1 MEPHELSP
9 LVEALLF
16 AAAEPMTV
24 NAVVKAVDD
33 EGTGVPEVRAVLD
46 ALTDHY
52 EVQPRGFKL
61 VKLGTGYQIVTRERY
76 APWVEAMVAGKR
88 KTRLSR
94 PALETAAVIAYKQ
107 PITRL
112 DVERIR
118 GVDAGAVLN
127 TLLERSLIMIKGRD
141 PGPGRPLLYG
151 TTQQFLDYFGLAKL
165 SDLPRLDEIA
175 ALARTEAPGIWDDSE
190 RARFEK
196 HGVEP
201 DSVPLPGGEEG
212 PDPEAP
218 EAEFAEGAGG
228 AGNEGAGA
236 STVPI
241 PEEDR
246 EGDRAEFLEVVS
258 ELAGEADDDPDRGDP
273 PSGLDD
279 EDAPDLGSA
288 PPDLDSD
295 DGDARS
301 EESVRPPS

>member
-16 AAAEPMTV
+16 AAAEPVTV
-24 NAVVKAVDD
+24 NALVKAVDD
-33 EGTGVPEVRAVLD
+33 EGTGPAEVRAVLD
-46 ALTDHY
+46 VLAEHY
-52 EVQPRGFKL
+52 EVQPRGFRL
-61 VKLGTGYQIVTRERY
+61 VKLGNGFQIVTRERY

-94 PALETAAVIAYKQ
+94 AALETAAVIAYKQ

-151 TTQQFLDYFGLAKL
+151 TTQEFLDYFGLAKVT
-165 SDLPRLDEIA
+165 DLPRLDEIA
-175 ALARTEAPGIWDDSE
+175 ALARSEAPAMWDESE

-201 DSVPLPGGEEG
+201 DTVPAPGDEDEG
-212 PDPEAP
+212 TAIPEDGDAAPD
-218 EAEFAEGAGG
+218 AEGEALPAGEAAAADAE
-228 AGNEGAGA
+228 AGDYRED
-236 STVPI
+236 
-241 PEEDR
+241 DR
-246 EGDRAEFLEVVS
+246 EEFRRVVS
-258 ELAGEADDDPDRGDP
+258 ELAGAGETPEDSDPAPEDAAPAGPEDAAPAGPEDGDDDAGTGESVPP
-273 PSGLDD
+273 PS
-279 EDAPDLGSA
+279 
-288 PPDLDSD
+288 
-295 DGDARS
+295 
-301 EESVRPPS
+301 

>member
-218 EAEFAEGAGG
+218 GAEFAEAAGG

-236 STVPI
+236 STVLI

-288 PPDLDSD
+288 APDLDSD